1 MSNITILRSIGGL
14 TFDGVFR
21 EDHEST
27 LTVTDNPVETGVVVS
42 DHAFMMPA
50 RVTIN
55 AGVSDTPLHLLDG
68 DAYVAAVRRSQRAY
82 ELLVALQTAAEP
94 FDVQTGLLLYKNMV
108 VLTLRAGQ
116 DAASAGVLD
125 FTAVLREVQIVNT
138 QAVTYPARSG
148 KTGRQGGAKKDNGEQ
163 QGKQV
168 PAAKQSLLKRL
179 AGMLP

>member
-1 MSNITILRSIGGL
+1 MSDVTILRSLGGL
-14 TFDGVFR
+14 TFDAVFR
-21 EDHEST
+21 EDHESA
-27 LTVTDNPVETGVVVS
+27 LTVTDNPIETGVVVS

-55 AGVSDTPLHLLDG
+55 AGVSDTPLRLLG
-68 DAYVAAVRRSQRAY
+68 SDAYAAAVRRSQRAY
-82 ELLVALQTAAEP
+82 DLLVQLQTTAEP
-94 FDVQTGLLLYKNMV
+94 FDVQTGLRLYRNMV

-125 FTAVLREVQIVNT
+125 FTATLRELIIVNT

-148 KTGRQGGAKKDNGEQ
+148 KTGRQAGAKKDNGEQ

-168 PAAKQSLLKRL
+168 TPAKQSLLKKL
-179 AGMLP
+179 AGLVG